1 MKVSMTMV
9 LGLDVSGVK
18 LDPGGCCSWAIAALL
33 AGWLAGTLAR
43 GRGFGCIGDILL
55 GLVGAVVGV
64 LALSLL
70 QIHLPATLGFFG
82 TAGVAFLG
90 AFLLALLGRL
100 IGGSQQRPQYPDW
113 NRYRRGGQ

>member
-1 MKVSMTMV
+1 MV
-9 LGLDVSGVK
+9 LGVGVAGVE
-18 LDPGGCCSWAIAALL
+18 LNPGGCCSWAIAALL
-33 AGWLAGTLAR
+33 AGWLAGTLTR

-55 GLVGAVVGV
+55 GLIGAAVGV

-70 QIHLPATLGFFG
+70 QIHLPSELGFLG

-113 NRYRRGGQ
+113 NRSRGGGQ